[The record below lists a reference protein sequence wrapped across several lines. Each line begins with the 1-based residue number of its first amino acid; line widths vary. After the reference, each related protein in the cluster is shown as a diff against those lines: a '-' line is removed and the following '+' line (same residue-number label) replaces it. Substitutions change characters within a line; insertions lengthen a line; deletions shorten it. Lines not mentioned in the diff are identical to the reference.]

1 LAFFPQLLRRHGRDD
16 QVANELEKVSQ
27 AGFAGTTI
35 TIVNLCGR
43 IAFLLR
49 RSMPRLEKKGL
60 REKIKPI

>member
-35 TIVNLCGR
+35 AIVNLCG
-43 IAFLLR
+43 
-49 RSMPRLEKKGL
+49 
-60 REKIKPI
+60 